1 MAEKQLIVF
10 NLGEEE
16 FGVEVTKLKEIIKP
30 PRIVSVPDTPAFIEG
45 IINLRGEVHPIF
57 NLRKKFGFVE
67 KPFDENTK
75 ILIVNVNDNKVG
87 VVVDEVSEIIRLND
101 DDIEKT
107 PEMVSKVS
115 GEYIS
120 GVGKKDDR
128 MVIMLNLDIVLGM

>member
-1 MAEKQLIVF
+1 MSEKQFIIF

-30 PRIVSVPDTPAFIEG
+30 PKIVSVPDTPAFIEG
-45 IINLRGEVHPIF
+45 IINLRGEIHPIF
-57 NLRKKFGFVE
+57 NLRRKFGFAE

-75 ILIVNVNDNKVG
+75 ILIVNANDNKVG
-87 VVVDEVSEIIRLND
+87 VVVDEVSEIIRMD
-101 DDIEKT
+101 DTDIEET
-107 PEMVSKVS
+107 PELVSKIS

-128 MVIMLNLDIVLGM
+128 MVMLLNLDIVTQK